1 MGKSRRQVSWLPG
14 LSHILGYRLWR
25 AEHIAGVTWK
35 WCDRRRSAACCSLA
49 ATSGSHKSLS
59 GSDSFLYK
67 CCKWDMHQ
75 GYSCITVCCN
85 VTLSF
90 IESLR
95 SWIKGLSLF
104 KSASQLLNLLNAV
117 LEGSKIQREIKRN
130 KPICIWVGGVSGP
143 TCIARGCGSGHGQ
156 VLGIG
161 TFYFGQQR

>member
-1 MGKSRRQVSWLPG
+1 MTCQDLVNESMGKSRGQVSWLPG
-14 LSHILGYRLWR
+14 LSHVLGYGLWR

-35 WCDRRRSAACCSLA
+35 WCDRRRNAACCSLA
-49 ATSGSHKSLS
+49 ATSGSHESLS

-85 VTLSF
+85 VMLSF

-104 KSASQLLNLLNAV
+104 NSASQLLKEPAKCSPWRLQN
-117 LEGSKIQREIKRN
+117 SKGN
-130 KPICIWVGGVSGP
+130 KEKQNHI
-143 TCIARGCGSGHGQ
+143 
-156 VLGIG
+156 
-161 TFYFGQQR
+161 F